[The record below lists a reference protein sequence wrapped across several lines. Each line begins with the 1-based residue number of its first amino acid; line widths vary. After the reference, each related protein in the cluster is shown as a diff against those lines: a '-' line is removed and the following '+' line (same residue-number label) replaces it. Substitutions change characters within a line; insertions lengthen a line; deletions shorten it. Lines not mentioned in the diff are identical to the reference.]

1 MTCGLIDGT
10 MTPMTD
16 ESQTASAF
24 AQTLHTAYANMVAS
38 DPHSMSAAEDLLIAE
53 LDSQGISL
61 SGDIVRALAWAAV
74 EGPEA

>member
-1 MTCGLIDGT
+1 MTYGLIDGT

-24 AQTLHTAYANMVAS
+24 AQTLQTAYTNMVAS
-38 DPHSMSAAEDLLIAE
+38 VPHSVSAAEDLLIAE
-53 LDSQGISL
+53 LDSHGISL
-61 SGDIVRALAWAAV
+61 SDDILRALSWAAV